1 MPVDAPRFPRSA
13 LVRCLFAAGALAFG
27 ATGAPAQSLSAHA
40 KENKCV
46 DAPQVLPG
54 TTMYKCNA
62 PSGPAFF
69 NVPDDTAR
77 DRPARRTGTN
87 NHGGGSTGA
96 SNSTPS
102 VPPTAVTPGLPRV
115 DSTTQ
120 KNRDDLR
127 RRVLQEELAA
137 EEKLLAE
144 TRTAYANGAP
154 APLPEEKA
162 QPQRYSERIARL
174 REAVLRHEKNIE
186 MLRRELGAPR

>member
-1 MPVDAPRFPRSA
+1 MLA
-13 LVRCLFAAGALAFG
+13 LCATPPSLAQLL
-27 ATGAPAQSLSAHA
+27 AAHA
-40 KENKCV
+40 KENKCA

-54 TTMYKCNA
+54 TTMYKCNT

-69 NVPDDTAR
+69 NVPENTGSE
-77 DRPARRTGTN
+77 RPARRAG
-87 NHGGGSTGA
+87 
-96 SNSTPS
+96 SNSHNSGNAGAAASTPPAT
-102 VPPTAVTPGLPRV
+102 VVTPGLPRV
-115 DSTTQ
+115 DSATQ
-120 KNRDDLR
+120 KSRDDLR

-154 APLPEEKA
+154 PPLPEEKA

-186 MLRRELGAPR
+186 MLRKELGAPR